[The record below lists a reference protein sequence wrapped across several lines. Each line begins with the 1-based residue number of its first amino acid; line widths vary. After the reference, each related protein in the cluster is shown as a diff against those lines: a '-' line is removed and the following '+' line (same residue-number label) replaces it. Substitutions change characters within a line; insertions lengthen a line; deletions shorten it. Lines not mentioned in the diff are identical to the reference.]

1 MKPTRKLFV
10 LCTATI
16 AVLVL
21 ITILVSPNPSSQD
34 TVTKIKAQL
43 FSDPDLRKLN
53 VEVTG
58 RDGEIMLSGAVPDY
72 AARLRVYEI
81 AVNTAG
87 EQKINDQM

>member
-1 MKPTRKLFV
+1 
-10 LCTATI
+10 LCYLSI
-16 AVLVL
+16 P
-21 ITILVSPNPSSQD
+21 SNPSSQD

-58 RDGEIMLSGAVPDY
+58 RDGEMMLSGAVPDY
-72 AARLRVYEI
+72 VARLRVYEI

-87 EQKINDQM
+87 EQRIKDQANR

>member
-1 MKPTRKLFV
+1 M
-10 LCTATI
+10 CTATI